1 MKFKVECHILCGN
14 YFCHNFKT
22 KSKFV
27 TKNDIWSQIILW
39 KKMKFM
45 ARSYIVPQCR
55 PSFWVQRVWIFQG
68 PPFYHLLGDFGR
80 RALKQKKQVCQG
92 IFGVVTV
99 KALGGK
105 RFWQQV
111 GYGQWTNRET
121 FSKVI
126 HFKRFSILRD
136 QQQQEGRRLQRWKAW
151 GKEVRRVGEL
161 RRESKKSWRTHE
173 KK

>member
-1 MKFKVECHILCGN
+1 MEKDEVHGKIIYCAIVQTLILGLEGL
-14 YFCHNFKT
+14 
-22 KSKFV
+22 
-27 TKNDIWSQIILW
+27 DILGATLLSPFRRLWQESIKII
-39 KKMKFM
+39 K
-45 ARSYIVPQCR
+45 
-55 PSFWVQRVWIFQG
+55 
-68 PPFYHLLGDFGR
+68 
-80 RALKQKKQVCQG
+80 KKQVCQG

-126 HFKRFSILRD
+126 HFKRLSLLRD

-151 GKEVRRVGEL
+151 GEEVRRVGEL

-173 KK
+173 RK